1 MDRNDDPHWMGRP
14 EDQPFRTKDVTVNDN
29 SPPVPAVKKSPAEPP
44 AATSPPQP
52 EPAAVSDEL
61 MAWRIEHGA
70 AAAYTKS
77 VVNAGIGEV
86 GDINVLHHYVD
97 SFAKRC
103 AVDDPLQQ
111 MLSELSLLGYHRV
124 AALHVASSQ
133 GRTPEAIVAFN
144 SAAVKLQAEL
154 RKSMLT
160 LRELQQ
166 MPLEAGVFVQQIVR
180 VQHGVTEPESRK
192 SDTKLVSND

>member
-1 MDRNDDPHWMGRP
+1 MDKNDDPNWMGKP
-14 EDQPFRTKDVTVNDN
+14 EDQPFRVQNAEVIDK
-29 SPPVPAVKKSPAEPP
+29 SPPAPAVKNSPAEPP
-44 AATSPPQP
+44 ATTSLPQP
-52 EPAAVSDEL
+52 EPAAAVVSDEL
-61 MAWRIEHGA
+61 MAWRLEHGA

-77 VVNAGIGEV
+77 VVNAGVGEV

-97 SFAKRC
+97 SIAKRC

-111 MLSELSLLGYHRV
+111 MLCDQIVLAYHRV
-124 AALHVASSQ
+124 ATLHVASSQ
-133 GRTPEAIVAFN
+133 GRTPEATVAFN

-166 MPLEAGVFVQQIVR
+166 MPLEAGVFVQRLVR
-180 VQHGVTEPESRK
+180 E
-192 SDTKLVSND
+192 